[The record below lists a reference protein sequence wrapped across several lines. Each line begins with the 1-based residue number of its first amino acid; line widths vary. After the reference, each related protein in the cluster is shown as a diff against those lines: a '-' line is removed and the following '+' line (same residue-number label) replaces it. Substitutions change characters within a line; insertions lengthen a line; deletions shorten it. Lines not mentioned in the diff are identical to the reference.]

1 MAQRPLSLGQR
12 GQAGSDEAVEVL
24 QGLAEGDQV
33 LARALAGRDGKHGYL
48 AHLPRTLG
56 LFVRALD
63 AEAFGPLRAWLNG
76 HVPGWRD
83 ELPPATLDALRQ
95 TPYRMDQGSAH
106 DPL

>member
-1 MAQRPLSLGQR
+1 MAIR
-12 GQAGSDEAVEVL
+12 
-24 QGLAEGDQV
+24 
-33 LARALAGRDGKHGYL
+33 LARGIVMGGLVLSYNRIAIIVFAMLVVFFVWLLLNHTR
-48 AHLPRTLG
+48 LG

-95 TPYRMDQGSAH
+95 TPYRMVQGSAH